1 MTNPTVWWIITA
13 ALIGAELLSG
23 TFFLLMLATGSM
35 TAAIAAHL
43 GAPVPLQMLL
53 AAVVSIAAVSAW
65 FLVRRRRCKNN
76 GPEAD
81 DNNATRNRLDI
92 GGSVMIEHWSED
104 GTASVH
110 YRGAPWTAIPEDP
123 ARPHSSGLHTVT
135 DIRHN
140 RLVVRPSR

>member
-23 TFFLLMLATGSM
+23 TFFLLMLATGSL

-65 FLVRRRRCKNN
+65 FLVRRRRSTRN
-76 GPEAD
+76 GSDAD

-92 GGSVMIEHWSED
+92 GGSVMIEHWDED
-104 GTASVH
+104 GTANVH
-110 YRGAPWTAIPEDP
+110 YRGAPWTAIPADP
-123 ARPHSSGLHTVT
+123 AQPRSSGMHIVT